1 MSNRAPEGHLLLL
14 NACCLINLLATGR
27 MEEILNVL
35 PFRFAT
41 SRLIATKEV
50 LTIARD
56 EDGDARIE
64 REVVPG
70 KALENSGSLTLLD
83 LGTDQELADFV
94 RFAAD
99 LDDGEASVCALAL
112 AHGGGVATDD
122 RKALGFLR
130 REASPVLTVQTTELL
145 HDWAHLSKVSES
157 EVADVLR
164 SIEQRARFRPR
175 RGAPRF
181 EWWSSRRLATWP

>member
-1 MSNRAPEGHLLLL
+1 GGPRAERTGPGGADRFWRSACAYRCAIAPLKMSNRAPEGHLLLL
-14 NACCLINLLATGR
+14 DACCLINLLATGR

-70 KALENSGSLTLLD
+70 KALENSG
-83 LGTDQELADFV
+83 
-94 RFAAD
+94 
-99 LDDGEASVCALAL
+99 
-112 AHGGGVATDD
+112 
-122 RKALGFLR
+122 
-130 REASPVLTVQTTELL
+130 
-145 HDWAHLSKVSES
+145 
-157 EVADVLR
+157 
-164 SIEQRARFRPR
+164 
-175 RGAPRF
+175 
-181 EWWSSRRLATWP
+181 

>member
-1 MSNRAPEGHLLLL
+1 MSNREPEGHLLLL
-14 NACCLINLLATGR
+14 DACCLINLLATGR

-64 REVVPG
+64 REVIPG
-70 KALENSGSLTLLD
+70 MALESSGILTLLD
-83 LGTDQELADFV
+83 LETAQELADFV

-122 RKALGFLR
+122 RKALGVLR
-130 REASPVLTVQTTELL
+130 REASPVVTVQTPELL

-157 EVADVLR
+157 EVASVLR

-175 RGAPRF
+175 RDAPRF
-181 EWWSSRRLATWP
+181 EWWSSRRLATGP